1 MNDACANA
9 ATITTAR
16 GEEFRIRRATG
27 RDVPAVVRLLA
38 DDMLGR
44 DREGDTT
51 PSALAPYD
59 AAFALIDRN
68 PNAFLG
74 VVCDT
79 ADPSTILGTFQL
91 DLLPGLS
98 RGGTTRLQMEAVR
111 IASTL
116 TGSGVGS
123 AVFDWIHDYGRRHG
137 ATLVQLTTDE
147 QRSDAHRFYEKLGY
161 LASHE
166 GMKRSLES

>member
-16 GEEFRIRRATG
+16 GEEFRIRGATG
-27 RDVPAVVRLLA
+27 RDAPAVVRLLA

-79 ADPSTILGTFQL
+79 ADPSTIQL